1 MRYIQGNFKSF
12 KRNGIL
18 LLLWEVC
25 EVIIVLINGENGW
38 AVTSTVASTMVHFLL
53 FRIVDYFW
61 VKDSVRWVDHHQRK
75 VIIEYVAILIVL
87 GVFTFVFAYADYAI
101 IVTGLMYV
109 HLMYYFVGLFALVK
123 WLKCD
128 NEKNLLTV

>member
-1 MRYIQGNFKSF
+1 MGS
-12 KRNGIL
+12 
-18 LLLWEVC
+18 
-25 EVIIVLINGENGW
+25 
-38 AVTSTVASTMVHFLL
+38 
-53 FRIVDYFW
+53 
-61 VKDSVRWVDHHQRK
+61 
-75 VIIEYVAILIVL
+75 YVYGSLIVL
-87 GVFTFVFAYADYAI
+87 GGFTFIFAYADYAI